1 MKEPNRWCMIF
12 AILILM
18 VVTPGITDASDKTN
32 TGPDIPEW
40 FLTVQAESATASK
53 KTLQFNGLPHDVM
66 FMTESPVR
74 DIKKVSS
81 TRLAALWDSFG
92 FETNPPNASLIGL
105 TPDDGK
111 PYEGFIVIT
120 GISAEDDGSLIFEYE
135 LIEGSDPVP
144 VTLDNPG
151 AFIDTFECECPTQ
164 GCENCR

>member
-1 MKEPNRWCMIF
+1 MKESNRWWMVF
-12 AILILM
+12 AVLTLM
-18 VVTPGITDASDKTN
+18 FLTPGFADACDKTDSE
-32 TGPDIPEW
+32 PDIPEW
-40 FLTVQAESATASK
+40 FLTVQAENATATK
-53 KTLQFNGLPHDVM
+53 NTLKFTGLPHDVM

-74 DIKKVSS
+74 DIQKVSS

-105 TPDDGK
+105 TPDDGI

-144 VTLDNPG
+144 VTLGNPS
-151 AFIDTFECECPTQ
+151 AFIDTFECQCPTQ
-164 GCENCR
+164 GCDNCG